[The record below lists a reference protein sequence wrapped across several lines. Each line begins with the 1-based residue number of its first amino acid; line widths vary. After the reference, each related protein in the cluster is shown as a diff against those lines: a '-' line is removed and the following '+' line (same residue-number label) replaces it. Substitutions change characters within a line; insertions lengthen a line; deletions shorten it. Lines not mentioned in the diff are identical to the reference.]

1 MMDELRELLNKGGE
15 KVFSRYNVE
24 IGDALW
30 TALYNHIEANL
41 AEMTIEGVFEDEQVF
56 AVLKNGEEYVKLNCS
71 LNAETN
77 EYSFAE
83 DTEVIEY
90 TPEEEPQFST
100 EAIAE
105 YKAKKE
111 EEKRPK
117 KINLKKIILIMIQKK
132 SALSVESQ
140 RMNALVRMKKTI
152 RRKRKSIILKKLKNI
167 LN

>member
-71 LNAETN
+71 LNTETN

-83 DTEVIEY
+83 ETEVIEY
-90 TPEEEPQFST
+90 TPEEEPQFSA

-105 YKAKKE
+105 YKAKKD
-111 EEKRPK
+111 EEKK
-117 KINLKKIILIMIQKK
+117 GNEHNDCHHSHSCHYYIICTHIHFFIRGAKLMIIFAK
-132 SALSVESQ
+132 SFFSVLLSS
-140 RMNALVRMKKTI
+140 VRQI
-152 RRKRKSIILKKLKNI
+152 
-167 LN
+167 